1 MRGTRFILPALPTLA
16 KTAIKLM
23 NYAQYFSLIK
33 IILKIL
39 FCATVSFSLL
49 LILLG
54 HWSPRAVCVARAG
67 ETP

>member
-1 MRGTRFILPALPTLA
+1 MH
-16 KTAIKLM
+16 
-23 NYAQYFSLIK
+23 AQYFSLIK

-39 FCATVSFSLL
+39 FCTKVSFSLL

-54 HWSPRAVCVARAG
+54 LRSPRAVCVARAG